1 MGRPI
6 LGPAIRLDL
15 DDPADAFRSALDTTD
30 QQGPEHGFGGRQRT
44 GSEFL
49 AGDNRRGPRPADPI
63 GQEEKINV
71 TSEGMIPPKNMSTNG
86 TMVCRVTSAVT
97 EPWSA
102 SKIWRTN
109 GNSLGWAIC
118 P

>member
-1 MGRPI
+1 MGRPV

-15 DDPADAFRSALDTTD
+15 DDPTDAFRSARHPTD
-30 QQGPEHGFGGRQRT
+30 QQGAEQGFGGRQRT
-44 GSEFL
+44 GSESF
-49 AGDNRRGPRPADPI
+49 AREVRRGPRQADPI
-63 GQEEKINV
+63 GQEEKIDV

-86 TMVCRVTSAVT
+86 TMVCRAISAVT
-97 EPWSA
+97 EPCNP